1 MTNRKRIGIGCLTI
15 FALAAIVFGYRILS
29 VYEFRSGE
37 CLATPTPVTA
47 SPTYPKRLV
56 VMSYNIQGH
65 AALLRDEHIPKIAET
80 INRFRPDVVGI
91 NEAHRNTWQSRF
103 RDHVDQLRRAT
114 NMNAAFG
121 ESYEQLGGQ
130 FGNAVLT
137 RGRILSSDVYRLPG
151 TGEPRTLLETRIAI
165 DGGTVEFY
173 VTHLAAW
180 EKFNRAARARQLE
193 CLAHHLGNSPYPYV
207 LTGDLNAAPDS
218 PEVMAFRRSESLQMA
233 GPVAPTHRV
242 MELGLDYVFA
252 DRGWRVQ
259 TSRTLDEGPSDHR
272 PVLVELTYGP

>member
-15 FALAAIVFGYRILS
+15 FGLVAIIFGYRILS

-37 CLATPTPVTA
+37 CMATPTPVTA

-80 INRFRPDVVGI
+80 INRFRPDIVGI

-137 RGRILSSDVYRLPG
+137 RGRILGSDVYRLPG

-207 LTGDLNAAPDS
+207 LTGDLNAPPDS
-218 PEVMAFRRSESLQMA
+218 PEVMDFRRSESMQMA
-233 GPVAPTHRV
+233 GPLSPTHRV

-259 TSRTLDEGPSDHR
+259 ASRTLDEGPSDHR
-272 PVLVELTYGP
+272 PVLVELIHGP